1 MQGGKKLP
9 KKNEMQIH
17 FLSQSVNEAFARVAI
32 SAFISQLDPTVEELY
47 DIKMAVSEAVT
58 NAIIHGYEGKDKGE
72 VVVKCAYEE
81 RKIEITIMDQGKGI
95 GSIEEAMQP
104 LYTTSLDEERAGL
117 GFTVMQEM
125 MDEVEVCSHLG
136 KGTTVKMIKS
146 LRR

>member
-1 MQGGKKLP
+1 MVP
-9 KKNEMQIH
+9 KKNSVQIQFSSH
-17 FLSQSVNEAFARVAI
+17 SINEAFSRVSV

-58 NAIIHGYEGKDKGE
+58 NAIVHGYEKEDGIVTIKCSYEDK
-72 VVVKCAYEE
+72 C
-81 RKIEITIMDQGKGI
+81 IEIEVIDEGKGI
-95 GSIEEAMQP
+95 KSVEEAMAP

-136 KGTTVKMIKS
+136 IGTTVKMRKS
-146 LRR
+146 LDK